1 MICFVGVWSPVSA
14 ATRVPAGTTI
24 PLVITQKV
32 TSKSVTSGGT
42 IDATVEDDVKVNGKV
57 VFAKDATA
65 SLNVISTKKAGF
77 VGIPGEMTIYGGKVY
92 DINGN
97 EHKIDF
103 NRQLVGEEKTW
114 PKACLGVS
122 IFFLWPLALCGLVKG
137 GQAEIHTIMQADYVL
152 GKREDKKLRCML
164 PSWPFEE

>member
-1 MICFVGVWSPVSA
+1 MKKFLSIVCLICFVGVWSPVSA

-65 SLNVISTKKAGF
+65 SLNVISAKKAGF

-103 NRQLVGEEKTW
+103 NRQIVGEEKTW
-114 PKACLGVS
+114 PKVMLGCGVF
-122 IFFLWPLALCGLVKG
+122 IILAPLALFGFVKG
-137 GQAEIHTIMQADYVL
+137 GQAEIHPVPPIEV
-152 GKREDKKLRCML
+152 KLSNEFSL
-164 PSWPFEE
+164 